1 MKKQVERLDEE
12 ADFADAQGESPEKG
26 GEASTMKIKRKKTKM
41 CPE

>member
-12 ADFADAQGESPEKG
+12 ADMADMQESPEKG
-26 GEASTMKIKRKKTKM
+26 GTMKGKQKKTKM